1 MVSGGLSSADNEN
14 NNDDDNQLALFN
26 ECDTTMLLQANL
38 WPYDSGSNWNVEMLA
53 FNEEGKLENVGKN
66 LRNMSYTL
74 DLYILGTNFILPNF
88 LCILIKKR
96 QKKKQERRR
105 RRRRRRRAL
114 YSLPPPPCN
123 PVKQRKLRF
132 I

>member
-14 NNDDDNQLALFN
+14 NNDDDNQLSLFN
-26 ECDTTMLLQANL
+26 ECDTTMLLQANQ

-74 DLYILGTNFILPNF
+74 DLYILGTSVILPNF

-96 QKKKQERRR
+96 QTITTKKTGTKKKKKKKKST
-105 RRRRRRRAL
+105 L
-114 YSLPPPPCN
+114 LPPPPATQLSS
-123 PVKQRKLRF
+123 VS
-132 I
+132 

>member
-96 QKKKQERRR
+96 QKKKTGTKKKKKKKST
-105 RRRRRRRAL
+105 L
-114 YSLPPPPCN
+114 LSPPPPCN